1 MCGAPP
7 TGTRFKDLVTMNR
20 GLNITSGQVL
30 AVSDSSVSFD
40 AASVLTLTADT
51 AVRHDAVR

>member
-1 MCGAPP
+1 
-7 TGTRFKDLVTMNR
+7 MNR